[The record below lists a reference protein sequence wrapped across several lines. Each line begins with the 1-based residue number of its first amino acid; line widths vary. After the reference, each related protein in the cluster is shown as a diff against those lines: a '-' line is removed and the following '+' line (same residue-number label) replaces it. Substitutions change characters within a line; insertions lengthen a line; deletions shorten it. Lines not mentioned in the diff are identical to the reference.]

1 MSKSTFFNCCRL
13 SFFTFVMHAPD
24 DYFHHRTA
32 PFPTRSQ
39 SSDQEYVLT
48 RAGPKVRL
56 LKQGGRASYQDAAG
70 RF

>member
-1 MSKSTFFNCCRL
+1 
-13 SFFTFVMHAPD
+13 MHAPD
-24 DYFHHRTA
+24 DYFYHRTA
-32 PFPTRSQ
+32 PYPTRSH

-56 LKQGGRASYQDAAG
+56 FKPGGRPFYQEMG